1 MEQAR
6 YGWTYSCRET
16 PDGHNLLGHPQAE
29 GTARA
34 PEEDRELSIVGAV
47 DFSGETAVADVVMSA
62 PAAKATSAA
71 PTAGEA
77 VLVADETATG
87 PIGTTEPKAPPV
99 KAPPVRPK
107 RKAMPKTSGDTG
119 CGRGRAPVRSTPG
132 RRSQAPGRESGQ
144 VKKMPANQG
153 GSSLRSRRR
162 LGRHLVC

>member
-1 MEQAR
+1 M
-6 YGWTYSCRET
+6 
-16 PDGHNLLGHPQAE
+16 
-29 GTARA
+29 
-34 PEEDRELSIVGAV
+34 DRKRRQRILPL
-47 DFSGETAVADVVMSA
+47 VAAS
-62 PAAKATSAA
+62 
-71 PTAGEA
+71 TAGEA